1 MRSKNKKIMIQ
12 GNEAAGLGCIYGGAT
27 VASWYPITPSTSLA
41 EAFQKSL
48 ENAKHAVGTRELACL
63 WAKKR
68 YNKLSQK
75 EKQEILNKI
84 KD

>member
-1 MRSKNKKIMIQ
+1 MEEKIIK
-12 GNEAAGLGCIYGGAT
+12 Y
-27 VASWYPITPSTSLA
+27 LA
-41 EAFQKSL
+41 ETFQKSL
-48 ENAKHAVGTRELACL
+48 ENARHAGGTKELACL

-68 YNKLSQK
+68 YNRLSEK